1 MEFGVQ
7 FFPAVGPEQ
16 KPADQYWREA
26 LELTR
31 LAEELGFANV
41 RTVEHYFLSYGG
53 YSPDPLIFLSA
64 AAAVTRSIRLVTGA
78 VLPVFNNPLKLA
90 GQIGMVDAISG
101 GRLEVGFA
109 RAFLP
114 HEFVRFGI
122 AMDESRAR
130 FDEGL
135 EQVRRLL
142 EEERVT
148 REGRFHSFEDVTSL
162 PRPTQK
168 PRPPFWIAAL
178 STRESFE
185 NAGRLGHH
193 LMGIPLAGAQ
203 MASLLQVYRDA
214 WRGRTSRPRQGD
226 AGVPHVLRVD
236 PREAAAVAREPLNQ
250 YLKSIVNA
258 ASGWMSGVSSRDYPN
273 YQKMIQAISGRDI
286 RVAGRER
293 LGLDRHAG
301 GDRRVDRELR
311 SRGRRLRVRVAAGE
325 FRDDRGGR
333 GRAVDAAVRPRGDAA
348 FARYPHGM
356 RGGLA
361 ARHEPRIT
369 DHHRVEVAA
378 LNAFKAH
385 PACAPCRRGRAAR
398 S

>member
-16 KPADQYWREA
+16 KPADQYWSEA
-26 LELTR
+26 LQLTR
-31 LAEELGFANV
+31 LAEQLGFANV

-64 AAAVTRSIRLVTGA
+64 AAAITRSIRLVTGA

-114 HEFVRFGI
+114 HEFARFGM

-142 EEERVT
+142 EEEKVT
-148 REGRFHSFEDVTSL
+148 AKGRFHSFEDATSL

-178 STRESFE
+178 STKESFE
-185 NAGRLGHH
+185 NAGTLGHY
-193 LMGIPLAGAQ
+193 LMGIPLAGAH

-214 WRGRTSRPRQGD
+214 WTAAGHPGRGKVMLAFHMYCADSK
-226 AGVPHVLRVD
+226 
-236 PREAAAVAREPLNQ
+236 EMAAAVAREPLNQ

-258 ASGWMSGVSSRDYPN
+258 ASGWLSGVSSRDYPN
-273 YQKMIQAISGRDI
+273 YQKMIQSISEETFETQVEKGAAWVGTPDDI
-286 RVAGRER
+286 RRAIESYEREVGGFESASLQVNFGMIGLAEAEQSMR
-293 LGLDRHAG
+293 L
-301 GDRRVDRELR
+301 
-311 SRGRRLRVRVAAGE
+311 
-325 FRDDRGGR
+325 
-333 GRAVDAAVRPRGDAA
+333 
-348 FARYPHGM
+348 FAREVMPH
-356 RGGLA
+356 
-361 ARHEPRIT
+361 
-369 DHHRVEVAA
+369 
-378 LNAFKAH
+378 F
-385 PACAPCRRGRAAR
+385 RRG
-398 S
+398 